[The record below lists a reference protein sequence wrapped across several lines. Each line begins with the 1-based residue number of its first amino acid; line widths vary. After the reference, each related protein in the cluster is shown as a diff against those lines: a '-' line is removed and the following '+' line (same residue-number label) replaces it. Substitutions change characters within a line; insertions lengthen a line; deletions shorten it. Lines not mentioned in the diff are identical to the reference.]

1 MAPENCSKITKTHR
15 ETIICG
21 AGAEQPEQGS
31 PGGTAPDPCN
41 APEAGGRRD
50 ATTHKSLRRLCH
62 RTGKTR
68 PGHLGTTK
76 FIVTVVGPVGF
87 EPTTSGPDF
96 SESPAP
102 QVHRPNNGLWYPLG
116 GVMIPGP
123 S

>member
-21 AGAEQPEQGS
+21 AGLSSLNKEALAEPHRN
-31 PGGTAPDPCN
+31 PCN

-50 ATTHKSLRRLCH
+50 ATTHKSFRRLCH

-87 EPTTSGPDF
+87 
-96 SESPAP
+96 
-102 QVHRPNNGLWYPLG
+102 RPNGYKTSVSQISNL
-116 GVMIPGP
+116 
-123 S
+123 